1 MSSQHVWN
9 FFRIGG
15 FDQVSLKTAADL
27 ENLHALDQKLW
38 AALSCPVKGLELD
51 EKTLVLLD
59 TDKDGRIRAPE
70 LLAAIAWAKP
80 FFKDLGTLLSGQ
92 DHLSLDALADTAE
105 GRAALASAK
114 RILSSLGKAADT
126 SISLADA
133 SDTAKLFA
141 ATKLNG
147 DGVITP
153 ASSADPALSAVINEI
168 LATQGGTPDRSTV
181 AGIDAARVEAF
192 FAAVAAHLT
201 WADKA
206 GSPEVLTLG
215 ADTPAAAAAV
225 SAVRAK
231 MDDYFGRTR
240 LAAFDSRAL
249 GAVNRA
255 EADYLAFAAKDMT
268 ITADEVAG
276 FPLARIAADQPLA
289 LLSGVNPA
297 WASRIATLHQAA
309 VTPVF
314 GAATTTL
321 TEAQWT
327 TLKAKIDVYA
337 VHFSAKVGATV
348 ENLGL
353 PRLRELHAGADASR
367 AALAG
372 LIAEDLALAP
382 EFESIASVE
391 KLLRYTRDFRPLL
404 HNYVNFFDFY
414 SPDHYAIFQAGSLY
428 LDSRSTEFCI
438 EVAGPSPLAAM
449 SKAYIAYC
457 DLKRP
462 GCAPRKIA
470 ACFTNGDSDYL
481 FVGRNGVFYDR
492 QGRDWDATISA
503 IVDNPISIRQAFFS
517 PYKKFIRMIE
527 EQAAKRATAAE
538 AESTARLATAAEKTA
553 NADKAPPAPPKK
565 FDIGV
570 VAALGVAAGALG
582 TILGGFIS
590 GFLGLGVWMPAGVL
604 GIVLVISGPSMAI
617 AWLKLRQRTIGP
629 ILEANGWAINGRVK
643 INIPFG
649 TKLTARAL
657 LPKGSK
663 LDLNDPYLDHE
674 AVRKRRTWVY
684 GILFGLF
691 ALAAAAAWY
700 AKVWPF
706 AVVG

>member
-1 MSSQHVWN
+1 MPTTHVWN

-15 FDQVSLKTAADL
+15 FDQVALTSAADL
-27 ENLHALDQKLW
+27 ENLHTLDQKLW

-51 EKTLVLLD
+51 EKTLALLD

-80 FFKDLGTLLSGQ
+80 YFKDLGILLSGQ
-92 DHLSLDALADTAE
+92 DRLSLEAFADTAE

-114 RILSSLGKAADT
+114 RILDSLGKADVST
-126 SISLADA
+126 ISLADA

-153 ASSADPALSAVINEI
+153 ASSADPAIVAVIMDI

-192 FAAVAAHLT
+192 FSAVSAHLV
-201 WADKA
+201 WADQA
-206 GSPEVLTLG
+206 SAPEVLTLG
-215 ADTPAAAAAV
+215 AATPAATAAV
-225 SAVRAK
+225 AAVRTK
-231 MDDYFGRTR
+231 VDDYFARTR

-255 EADYLAFAAKDMT
+255 ETDYLVFAAKDMT
-268 ITADEVAG
+268 ITADEIAG
-276 FPLARIAADQPLA
+276 FPLARISADQPLA
-289 LLSGVNPA
+289 LLHGINPA
-297 WASRIATLHQAA
+297 WTARIATLHQAA

-314 GAATTTL
+314 GAATTSL

-327 TLKAKIDVYA
+327 TLKATTDAYA
-337 VHFSAKVGATV
+337 VHFAAKAGVTV
-348 ENLGL
+348 EKLGL
-353 PRLRELHAGADASR
+353 PRLRELQAGAAVSR
-367 AALAG
+367 AALAA

-391 KLLRYTRDFRPLL
+391 KLLRYARDFRPLL

-414 SPDHYAIFQAGSLY
+414 SPEYLATFQAGTLY

-470 ACFTNGDSDYL
+470 ACLTNGDSDYL

-492 QGRDWDATISA
+492 QGRDWDATVSA

-527 EQAAKRATAAE
+527 EQAAKRAAAAD
-538 AESTARLATAAEKTA
+538 AESNARLATAAEKTA

-582 TILGGFIS
+582 TIVGGFIS
-590 GFLGLGVWMPAGVL
+590 GFLGLGVWMPAGML

-649 TKLTARAL
+649 TKLTERAL

-663 LDLNDPYLDHE
+663 LDLNDPYVDR
-674 AVRKRRTWVY
+674 AAARKRRVWTY
-684 GILFGLF
+684 GVLLGLL
-691 ALAAAAAWY
+691 ALATGAAWY

-706 AVVG
+706 AN